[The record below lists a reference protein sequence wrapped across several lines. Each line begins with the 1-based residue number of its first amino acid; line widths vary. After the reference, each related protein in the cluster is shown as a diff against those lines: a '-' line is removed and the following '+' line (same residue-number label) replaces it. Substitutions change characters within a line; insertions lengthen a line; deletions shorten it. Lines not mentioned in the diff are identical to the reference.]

1 MKEKSIE
8 EKIQEILAT
17 NDRQLQ
23 VDAIRMIEQ
32 GKPPNKEKTFKIII
46 KQLISKHK
54 KSYPI
59 DNEKKKEEKRKYTE
73 SFKIAVKEEQK
84 KIKKEKQEKERLKNQ
99 VKIKKMLKSYGL
111 EDDFIENDEK
121 IQEFFKK
128 CQEDQTNTKSFLLQL
143 YEYIMKVREM
153 LNEEKAEQTLPTHKD
168 FMQRMKPSGLQ
179 ERERIIKIGQNEER
193 EK

>member
-1 MKEKSIE
+1 MNEKEIE

-32 GKPPNKEKTFKIII
+32 VNPPDKRKTFKIII
-46 KQLISKHK
+46 KQLISKNK

-84 KIKKEKQEKERLKNQ
+84 KKKQEKQEKERLKNQ
-99 VKIKKMLKSYGL
+99 VRIKKMLKSYGL
-111 EDDFIENDEK
+111 EDDVIENDEK

-128 CQEDQTNTKSFLLQL
+128 CQEDQANTKSFLLQL
-143 YEYIMKVREM
+143 YEYIMKVRKIV
-153 LNEEKAEQTLPTHKD
+153 NEEQSKQTVPTHKD
-168 FMQRMKPSGLQ
+168 FMERMKPSSMQ
-179 ERERIIKIGQNEER
+179 ERERIIKIGPNEER